1 MPFPAGSIRIEEKWL
16 SSQLSWPE
24 PNMTPVDLD
33 AWWWWRGRNLDLF
46 ASDVGARIDAIKGI
60 DKVVQGLAVLAKGRT
75 GGILPIAGGKIAD
88 QMPWE
93 ALERGFIDRALD
105 YHPVRA
111 DGTVTAAPVDR
122 AGPLRVALLV
132 GHEGNDPAFAR
143 DQQLTLLKSAFSAS
157 AQVQARIVDAD
168 AIATLDLATAASDK
182 DRSDFFANA
191 DPHVV
196 FYFGH
201 GRAGPTP
208 AVWVGPQ
215 CGNWLPLDQLAG
227 YAANRNPFPTSWIFI
242 ACSIGEA
249 PSHDTGPAGPEAF
262 RILAA
267 RGARAML
274 AMRARI
280 RPQLGQIVAASLIE
294 SLSGKIPLELAAA
307 VARKTAR
314 RAREGGT
321 SSLIDWAA
329 PAVWST
335 VVGPT
340 PPRANDIPPELIA
353 VKLTRVAADDPGI
366 ALGPPDNDVAQT
378 AGRWARDRRVR
389 VDVAGTDEP
398 SLAALLAKIAGTIAA
413 LSSRPTM
420 FVRLREGG
428 PFVFRLAEWA
438 GSMLPKLDGLE
449 RETVIGRALRQ
460 LSMRDLDGLEVL
472 LGIPDIA
479 LIFSSPPRASDTAA
493 WAILEE
499 AGADVTVVIGYASV
513 NQEQRPLWTLDRV
526 DTEAIMQIARDAIGR
541 YPATLALL
549 AVLDGPAKREALAQ
563 ITGEAT
569 AEMAAELT
577 IDMPSGVVLAPGA
590 RDIVRSALSAS
601 VMARAHRRAFEAR
614 QSVPAL
620 IESDDLFAPVRDLAG
635 AGAIELVDFVN
646 ALAARFSGDWGAVE
660 WLRLGRALELARD
673 RWDAIDPRILLEVA
687 SALVERQTLR
697 QALPWLDAIQA
708 DSPLLNATRLSLL
721 SEIAK
726 AEGTAQSQQRMW
738 RYAQNAL
745 EQIEGAMAQAPADT
759 QLRDRAR
766 DMKGNIARLN
776 LYFNHDAEAAR
787 ATFIT
792 VLGEL
797 DLANEAVVAASLV
810 ATLRN
815 LAECLFEFEPFRSS
829 GVERADARRHLLRAV
844 DIAGRHG
851 LNALGA
857 EAAYSMAKLDE
868 IENDWVAARDH
879 LTGTIELARS
889 AGHAVCQRIAE
900 MRLFRLAVE
909 REDASFDQ
917 ALFSARLRKLKF
929 LESHIWAK
937 RYAAQARLW
946 AARELERAGDLS
958 GMRLQ
963 LAQNI
968 QSFEPLAE
976 VASNSDRQLVALSFA
991 GLASVE
997 GGSNPE
1003 SWTRFRELSWAAPWI
1018 ENHNPHDPSA
1028 YWRGGL

>member
-1 MPFPAGSIRIEEKWL
+1 MPFPAGSIYIEEKWL
-16 SSQLSWPE
+16 SSHLIWPE
-24 PNMTPVDLD
+24 PNMAPVELD
-33 AWWWWRGRNLDLF
+33 AWWGWRGRNFDLF
-46 ASDVGARIDAIKGI
+46 ASDVGARINAIKGI
-60 DKVVQGLAVLAKGRT
+60 DKVVQGLAILAKGRA
-75 GGILPIAGGKIAD
+75 GGMLPIAGGKIAD
-88 QMPWE
+88 KIPWE
-93 ALERGFIDRALD
+93 ALERGFVDRALD
-105 YHPVRA
+105 YHPIRA

-182 DRSDFFANA
+182 DRSDFFADA

-201 GRAGPTP
+201 GRAGRAP
-208 AVWVGPQ
+208 AVWAGPQ
-215 CGNWLPLDQLAG
+215 SGGWLPLEQLAG
-227 YAANRNPFPTSWIFI
+227 YAANRNPFPASWIFI

-249 PSHDTGPAGPEAF
+249 PSRDAGPAGPEAF

-314 RAREGGT
+314 RARESGT
-321 SSLIDWAA
+321 SSLVDWAA

-335 VVGPT
+335 VVGPRV
-340 PPRANDIPPELIA
+340 PRAADIPPQLIA
-353 VKLTRVAADDPGI
+353 AKLTRMAADDPGI
-366 ALGPPDNDVAQT
+366 GLGPPNDDVAQT

-398 SLAALLAKIAGTIAA
+398 SLAALFAKITGTIAA
-413 LSSRPTM
+413 LSPRPTL
-420 FVRLREGG
+420 FVRVKESG

-438 GSMLPKLDGLE
+438 GSMLPALDGLE

-460 LSMRDLDGLEVL
+460 LSSRDLDGLEAL
-472 LGIPDIA
+472 LGIPDMA
-479 LIFSSPPRASDTAA
+479 LIVSSPPSASDTAA

-499 AGADVTVVIGYASV
+499 AGADVTLVIGYASV

-526 DTEAIMQIARDAIGR
+526 DTEATMQIARNALGR

-549 AVLDGPAKREALAQ
+549 AALDGPAKREALAQ
-563 ITGEAT
+563 ITGEASE
-569 AEMAAELT
+569 EMAAELT

-590 RDIVRSALSAS
+590 RDIVRSTLSAS
-601 VMARAHRRAFEAR
+601 EMAGAHQRAFEAR

-646 ALAARFSGDWGAVE
+646 ALAARLAGDWGAAE
-660 WLRLGRALELARD
+660 WLRLGRALEAARD
-673 RWDAIDPRILLEVA
+673 RWDAIDPRILLEIA

-697 QALPWLDAIQA
+697 QALPWLDAVQT

-726 AEGTAQSQQRMW
+726 AEGTPQSQQRMW
-738 RYAQNAL
+738 RYARDAL
-745 EQIEGAMAQAPADT
+745 VRIEEAMAQSPADP
-759 QLRDRAR
+759 QLRARAR
-766 DMKGNIARLN
+766 DMKSNIARLD

-787 ATFIT
+787 ATFAT
-792 VLGEL
+792 VLDEL
-797 DLANEAVVAASLV
+797 DLANEAVVASSLV

-815 LAECLFEFEPFRSS
+815 FAECLFEFEPFRSS
-829 GVERADARRHLLRAV
+829 DVNRAEARRHLLRAV
-844 DIAGRHG
+844 DIARRHG
-851 LNALGA
+851 LDALGA
-857 EAAYSMAKLDE
+857 ETAYSMAKLDE
-868 IENDWVAARDH
+868 IENDWAAARDH

-900 MRLFRLAVE
+900 MRLFRLAVK

-917 ALFSARLRKLKF
+917 ALFAARLRKLEF
-929 LESHIWAK
+929 LESHVWAK
-937 RYAAQARLW
+937 RYAAQSRLW
-946 AARELERAGDLS
+946 AARELEYAGDFS
-958 GMRLQ
+958 GMRRQ
-963 LAQNI
+963 LVRNI
-968 QSFEPLAE
+968 ESFEPLAQ
-976 VASNSDRQLVALSFA
+976 VASDSDRQLVALSFA

-997 GGSNPE
+997 GGSSLE
-1003 SWTRFRELSWAAPWI
+1003 SWTRFRELSWAAAWI
-1018 ENHNPHDPSA
+1018 ENHNSHDPSA